1 VRPFTRLP
9 AVEAFGEAFGEA
21 FRTRLRAART
31 RADELLRPVYES
43 AAASLPSGTEWF
55 DAHTHVGEND
65 PDGFSAHAQDIIDS
79 LDRAGQQRALVFP
92 FQEPEGYP
100 PANDRVMADA
110 AASGGRLLAL
120 ARLDPNADPLPE
132 ARRCLEAGAR
142 GFKLH
147 PRGDRFQMSHPKVD
161 EIFALADEHQVPVMI
176 HAGRGIPSL
185 GRDTVTLARRYP
197 GARPILAHAAI
208 SELGW
213 IWRDARELPNLFIDT
228 AWWSQPD
235 LLALFAMVPPGR
247 ILYASDSPYG
257 SGIGSGTMMLRAAL
271 AVGVEPDA
279 LGMVAGGQVA
289 RLAAREEPAELGPA
303 PGPGRLRRFL
313 HAERVA
319 AYLNGAIQRAFMLAD
334 PSEPLALARLAC
346 DVPDEVEEAPVLRVI
361 AQLIDEAETFQAAAP
376 DEPRAILMTAIP
388 AATLAGTPGVP
399 VPELDLRAA
408 AA

>member
-1 VRPFTRLP
+1 M
-9 AVEAFGEAFGEA
+9 AESFGEVF
-21 FRTRLRAART
+21 RLRLREARA
-31 RADELLRPVYES
+31 RADEIVRPVYES
-43 AAASLPSGTEWF
+43 AAASLPDGAEWF
-55 DAHTHVGEND
+55 DAHTHIGEND
-65 PDGFSAHAQDIIDS
+65 PDGFAAHAEDILAS
-79 LDRAGQQRALVFP
+79 LDRAGQERALVFP
-92 FQEPEGYP
+92 FQEPDGYP

-110 AASGGRLLAL
+110 AASGGRLVAL
-120 ARLDPNADPLPE
+120 ARLDPNADPVPE

-147 PRGDRFQMSHPKVD
+147 PRGDAFQMSHPEVD
-161 EIFALADEHQVPVMI
+161 RVFALADEHRVPVMI

-185 GRDTVTLARRYP
+185 GRDTVALARRYP

-213 IWRDARELPNLFIDT
+213 IWREVRELPNLFIDT
-228 AWWSQPD
+228 SWWGQPD
-235 LLALFAMVPPGR
+235 LLALFAMVPPGQ

-271 AVGVEPDA
+271 SVGVEAEA

-289 RLAAREEPAELGPA
+289 RLAEGAEPADAGPA

-319 AYLNGAIQRAFMLAD
+319 SYLHGAIHRAFMLTD

-346 DVPDEVEEAPVLRVI
+346 DVPDEVEEAPVLRAI
-361 AQLIDEAETFQAAAP
+361 AQLIDEAESFRAAAP
-376 DEPRAILMTAIP
+376 DEPRAILMTAVP
-388 AATLAGTPGVP
+388 AATLAGTPAVP
-399 VPELDLRAA
+399 VPELNLRAA
-408 AA
+408 A